1 MVEAASAL
9 RRFRLKSHGEDPPE
23 SHRIVF
29 ESPELS
35 REACRSKS
43 PIASLTTASRWREGI
58 AIVGMGARFPGSPT
72 AKAFWEHLTA
82 GASLLSQA
90 TDEDLRNAGVDPD
103 SAQALHFV
111 RSGTQLQDAENFD
124 AKFFGL
130 TRREAEILDPQ
141 QRIFLECAYQA
152 MEHAGLTGDGTR
164 VGVFAGCGMNTY
176 LMQLLGNP
184 ELMASAG
191 GYQLMLGNDKDFL
204 ATRVAYKLN
213 LRGPAVVIQTAC
225 STSLA
230 AVHLACQSLLSGECD
245 SALAGGVSVMFPQ
258 VAGYAYIPGM
268 ILSPDG
274 LCRPFDEQAQGTVP
288 GKGAGV
294 VVLKRLSDATAA
306 GDTIYAVIAGSAW
319 NNDGSGKVG
328 YTAPSVEG
336 QASVI
341 RAAQAAAGIQPD
353 LVGYVEAHG
362 TGTELGDPIEVAALT
377 EVFGNRP
384 AESAPCVL
392 GSVKANMGHADVAA
406 GVASLIK
413 ATLAVHHGVIP
424 PTPHFSRPNPAAG
437 IEESPFRVSASSAR
451 WPEGETD
458 RWAGVSSF
466 GIGGTNVHLC
476 LRNASAKESDF
487 ETRATEGGPWI
498 FPVSAKT
505 PAALDA
511 SLSRLA
517 EFVEES
523 TDISLSSASFT
534 LQSGRRPYAHRRAV
548 VAETSEELARML
560 RKPRGASQRDS
571 HTDPSKLA
579 FLFPGQGLQFA
590 GMAASLYADDA
601 PFRALIDKGLGL
613 LPPEIAQEIGLA
625 ICGNQAGHEELSTM
639 PTGTAQPLLFL
650 VEYALA
656 MRWIDIGV
664 KPSLLLGHS
673 LGELTAATVAG
684 VFSFEDGLRLTA
696 ARGRF
701 MQEMAEGAMLAVSLP
716 VESAALYLDGDVW
729 VAAENGP
736 KLTVISGTPGSV
748 FDVERRFAEA
758 RIATVRL
765 HTDRAFHSPYMAEAS
780 ARFHAVVASV
790 ERREPSLPWL
800 SNVSGTWITPQEATS
815 PEYWADQMTSR
826 VRFVENAALL
836 ANRGYFLLE
845 VGPGDALASLV
856 RQHDRSLPSASSLG
870 GPNRRGDDLR
880 SFVEATAR
888 VWESGFN
895 LTWEQ
900 LPVRGTG
907 RPRKIALPTY
917 PFERQRY
924 WVEKTHGSATEVVQ
938 TDSSIQRGPAEKRSD
953 VSSWFYLPS
962 WQRTPAATQM
972 FRPSWEVVTTWLI
985 LEDARDDEQSFG
997 KPLRGRLEQE
1007 GKRVLLLPASLAS
1020 RHDLE
1025 SFWKEHREAIAGT
1038 KLGLICCWTLRG
1050 AEVDLYAKLLL
1061 VLQTAQTARV
1071 RFAQAE
1077 FLFDEL
1083 FEVSGENVED
1093 TQRAVTEGL
1102 ARILPAEFAGL
1113 PVRIIDPGPL
1123 SFASDNG
1130 RSMSAVLDSVAKEIA
1145 IVPMPGQIVA
1155 YRNQIRWQQV
1165 WQPVRLESPPVS
1177 KLRIGGTY
1185 VITGGI
1191 GGIGYVLARH
1201 LLGKYNAKVALLGRT
1216 LLPIRERWEEWLS
1229 EHGPNDPVSRRIQRA
1244 KELTE
1249 LGGDL
1254 LLLSADVAD
1263 PAAMGKSWAAIE
1275 QSFGPVHGVIHA
1287 AGLHIGARIAG
1298 QSLEAVQEVFRPK
1311 VDGSQVLA
1319 NLLAGRKLDF
1329 LLFCS
1334 SIDAIVP
1341 LAGTSAYAAANA
1353 FQDRYGLWCRQ
1364 HLKLPAI
1371 SVNFDAWQ
1379 EVGMAADMETTA
1391 EFEPVKAARLRLAM
1405 TPEEGIDVV
1414 ERALAWGEPQVLVS
1428 TVDFLALVRNAIDSL
1443 ESQPASAS
1451 KGERELDSPD
1461 AIDTADSPETQAVID
1476 IWKELLGADWIGA
1489 EDNFFDLG
1497 GHSLLG
1503 TMVLARIRERFDTEL
1518 SIRAIFDAPTPQA
1531 LGERIREARTAE
1543 SGIGIAVPAEREE
1556 FEI

>member
-1 MVEAASAL
+1 MCQQ
-9 RRFRLKSHGEDPPE
+9 KSLGADPT
-23 SHRIVF
+23 I
-29 ESPELS
+29 
-35 REACRSKS
+35 
-43 PIASLTTASRWREGI
+43 TSRWPEGI
-58 AIVGMGARFPGSPT
+58 AVVGMGARFPGSPSV
-72 AKAFWEHLTA
+72 AAYWEHLTA
-82 GASLLSQA
+82 GTSLLSQA
-90 TDEDLRNAGVDPD
+90 TDAELREAGVDPD

-111 RSGTQLQDAENFD
+111 RSGTRLEDAESFD

-130 TRREAEILDPQ
+130 TRREAEIMDPQ
-141 QRIFLECAYQA
+141 QRIFLECAYEA
-152 MEHAGLTGDGTR
+152 MEHAGLTGDGAR
-164 VGVFAGCGMNTY
+164 VGLFAGCGMNTY

-191 GYQLMLGNDKDFL
+191 EYQLMLGNDKDFL

-294 VVLKRLSDATAA
+294 VVLKRLSDAQAA

-341 RAAQAAAGIQPD
+341 RAAQAAAGIHPD
-353 LVGYVEAHG
+353 RIGYVEAHG

-377 EVFGNRP
+377 DVFGTRSDG
-384 AESAPCVL
+384 AAPCWL
-392 GSVKANMGHADVAA
+392 SSVKANMGHADVAA

-424 PTPHFSRPNPAAG
+424 PTPHFNRANPALG

-476 LRNASAKESDF
+476 LRSAPAEQSES
-487 ETRATEGGPWI
+487 EPGTGEAGPWI

-505 PAALDA
+505 PTALGA
-511 SLSRLA
+511 SLRQLA
-517 EFVEES
+517 DFVEAS
-523 TDISLSSASFT
+523 KPLSLSSAAFT

-548 VAETSEELARML
+548 VAETAEELARML
-560 RKPRGASQRDS
+560 RKPRAPSQRDS
-571 HTDPSKLA
+571 HAEHGKVA

-590 GMAASLYADDA
+590 GMAASLYSADA
-601 PFRALIDKGLGL
+601 PFRAQVDKGLAL
-613 LPPEIAQEIGLA
+613 LPEGIAQEIRTG
-625 ICGNQAGHEELSTM
+625 ICGNQAEREGLSAM

-684 VFSFEDGLRLTA
+684 VFSFEDGLRLAA
-696 ARGRF
+696 ARGKM

-716 VESAALYLDGDVW
+716 VDEASLHLSGDLW
-729 VAAENGP
+729 VAAENAP
-736 KLTVISGTPGSV
+736 KLTIVSGTPGAVQELECRLS
-748 FDVERRFAEA
+748 AA
-758 RIATVRL
+758 KIATVRL
-765 HTDRAFHSPYMAEAS
+765 HTDRAFHSPHMAEAS
-780 ARFHAVVASV
+780 ARFRAMAASA
-790 ERREPSLPWL
+790 ERRAPSIPWL
-800 SNVSGTWITPQEATS
+800 SNVSGTWITPQEAMS
-815 PEYWADQMTSR
+815 PEYWADQITSR
-826 VRFVENAALL
+826 VRFAENAALL
-836 ANRGYFLLE
+836 ANRDYLLLE

-856 RQHDRSLPSASSLG
+856 RQHDRSLLSASSLG

-880 SFVEATAR
+880 SFVEAAAR
-888 VWESGFN
+888 VWESGYN
-895 LTWEQ
+895 LHWER
-900 LPVRGTG
+900 LPGWCAD

-917 PFERQRY
+917 PFERDRY
-924 WVEKTHGSATEVVQ
+924 WVEKTHGIGTAERQ
-938 TDSSIQRGPAEKRSD
+938 TNSSTQRGPAEKRSD
-953 VSSWFYLPS
+953 VGSWFYLPT
-962 WQRTPAATQM
+962 WQRTPSVTQAL
-972 FRPSWEVVTTWLI
+972 RRDPEAVTTWLV
-985 LEDARDDEQSFG
+985 LEDTRGDERSFG
-997 KPLRGRLEQE
+997 KLLREHLEQN
-1007 GKRVLLLPASLAS
+1007 GKRVMLLPTSHAS
-1020 RHDLE
+1020 RDDLE
-1025 SFWKEHREAIAGT
+1025 SFWKEHRDAIAGT
-1038 KLGLICCWTLRG
+1038 KIGLICCWTLRG
-1050 AEVDLYAKLLL
+1050 VEIELYPKLLVL
-1061 VLQTAQTARV
+1061 LQTAQIERV

-1077 FLFDEL
+1077 FLLDEL
-1083 FEVSGENVED
+1083 VEVSGENVEE
-1093 TQRAVTEGL
+1093 TQRAVAEGL
-1102 ARILPAEFAGL
+1102 VRILPAEFAGV
-1113 PVRIIDPGPL
+1113 PVRIIDPGAL
-1123 SFASDNG
+1123 SFASDYG
-1130 RSMSAVLDSVAKEIA
+1130 RSISAVLDSVAKEIA
-1145 IVPMPGQIVA
+1145 TVPVRGQVVA
-1155 YRNQIRWQQV
+1155 YRNRRRWQQV
-1165 WQPVRLESPPVS
+1165 WQPVRLESPAVS

-1191 GGIGYVLARH
+1191 GGIGYVVARH

-1216 LLPIRERWEEWLS
+1216 VLPIRDRWEDWLS

-1244 KELTE
+1244 KELAD
-1249 LGGDL
+1249 LGGEL

-1263 PAAMGKSWAAIE
+1263 QTAMEKSWATIE
-1275 QSFGPVHGVIHA
+1275 QRFGAVHGVIHA
-1287 AGLHIGARIAG
+1287 AGLHIGARIAA
-1298 QSLEAVQEVFRPK
+1298 QSLEAVQEVFSPK

-1319 NLLAGRKLDF
+1319 QLLAGRELDF

-1334 SIDAIVP
+1334 SIDAVVP
-1341 LAGTSAYAAANA
+1341 IAGTSAYSAANA
-1353 FQDRYGLWCRQ
+1353 FQDRYAVWCRQ
-1364 HLKLPAI
+1364 RLGLPAI

-1379 EVGMAADMETTA
+1379 EVGMAAEMATSA

-1428 TVDFLALVRNAIDSL
+1428 TVDFLSLIRSAIDSL
-1443 ESQPASAS
+1443 ESQAPSESRGENDSNSA
-1451 KGERELDSPD
+1451 D
-1461 AIDTADSPETQAVID
+1461 AIDAASNRETQAVID
-1476 IWKELLGADWIGA
+1476 IWKELLGTDRIDA
-1489 EDNFFDLG
+1489 EDNFFELG

-1503 TMVLARIRERFDTEL
+1503 TMVLARIREQFDTEL
-1518 SIRAIFDAPTPQA
+1518 SIRAIFEAPTPQA
-1531 LGERIREARTAE
+1531 LGERIRESRPAA
-1543 SGIGIAVPAEREE
+1543 IGVAVPGEREE